1 MNGNHLQ
8 AIPTI
13 DELIGDP
20 AKAAMVTPE
29 TAQALLIGLASIQPL
44 LIQRALAGPQ
54 PEQREPTSKTALL
67 DAKQVAERLNVPKSF
82 VYEAARQ
89 GKLKPV
95 KLGEKYVRFT
105 QGTVDEYLTKS
116 GA

>member
-1 MNGNHLQ
+1 MTPNGVPILTETLRNLEA
-8 AIPTI
+8 AISSVPMAEI
-13 DELIGDP
+13 P
-20 AKAAMVTPE
+20 
-29 TAQALLIGLASIQPL
+29 ALLGSLERVKAIGWSRMVIRPQLE
-44 LIQRALAGPQ
+44 PQ
-54 PEQREPTSKTALL
+54 PETTSKSTLLTAQ
-67 DAKQVAERLNVPKSF
+67 QVAERLNVPKSF

-105 QGTVDEYLTKS
+105 QGTVDDYLAKS

>member
-1 MNGNHLQ
+1 MNGKPIEVPSLDALASDLSKVNALTPE
-8 AIPTI
+8 A
-13 DELIGDP
+13 
-20 AKAAMVTPE
+20 AKALWLEIMALEKVVAM
-29 TAQALLIGLASIQPL
+29 
-44 LIQRALAGPQ
+44 RALTSSQNGCQ
-54 PEQREPTSKTALL
+54 EPTKNTALL
-67 DAKQVAERLNVPKSF
+67 TAKQVAERLNVPKSF

>member
-1 MNGNHLQ
+1 MTGNGQPTLTD
-8 AIPTI
+8 AIQVLDQVVASIPLVEI
-13 DELIGDP
+13 PGLLALLER
-20 AKAAMVTPE
+20 AKALSWNRMLEQQHIQPKTTGKPTLL
-29 TAQALLIGLASIQPL
+29 TAQ
-44 LIQRALAGPQ
+44 
-54 PEQREPTSKTALL
+54 EV
-67 DAKQVAERLNVPKSF
+67 AKCLNVPKSF

-105 QGTVDEYLTKS
+105 QGTVDEYLAKS